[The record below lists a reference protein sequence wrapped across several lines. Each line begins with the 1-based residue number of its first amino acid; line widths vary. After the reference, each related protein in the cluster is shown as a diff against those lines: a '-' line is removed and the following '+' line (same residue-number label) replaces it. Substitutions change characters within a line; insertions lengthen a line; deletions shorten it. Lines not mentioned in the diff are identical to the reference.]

1 MANWVNAAY
10 SVDVSELCG
19 HFLHFTQEHVRRL
32 NKLVR
37 YAHRLAGEPLV
48 LHPLRGEVEVI
59 VYGDAAFQNM
69 NKSRSQ
75 GGAVAMLRD
84 QETGTV
90 AMISHYSRRVK
101 RVARSTF
108 AAELLNQATSYDL
121 GVFVRRLMEWMWGVP
136 TRLHARTDCDSLCK
150 YVHSLRTHPR
160 EKTLNAEID
169 SLREA
174 LLEGTL
180 TSFEHVP
187 GRFNVADGLTRLDK
201 APKGLLLAAM
211 RGRLCVPRTDT
222 VVTMH
227 FRPPPEC

>member
-1 MANWVNAAY
+1 MEEVKCERGMPDDSVVSEEVLTEARSTCGGLLFVANWVNAAY

-19 HFLHFTQEHVRRL
+19 HFLHFTHAHVRRL

-48 LHPLRGEVEVI
+48 LHPLGGEVEVI

-121 GVFVRRLMEWMWGVP
+121 GVFVRRLMEWMWGGASP
-136 TRLHARTDCDSLCK
+136 HAFMRARTVIPCVSMCTRCG
-150 YVHSLRTHPR
+150 HIQ
-160 EKTLNAEID
+160 EKK
-169 SLREA
+169 
-174 LLEGTL
+174 
-180 TSFEHVP
+180 H
-187 GRFNVADGLTRLDK
+187 
-201 APKGLLLAAM
+201 
-211 RGRLCVPRTDT
+211 
-222 VVTMH
+222 
-227 FRPPPEC
+227 